1 MEEPDQLTGREVT
14 VEDYAMITAWADS
27 RPHTVGAFDPSF
39 APPCGIII
47 ERNGIPEMCAF
58 LYLSVGIGV
67 AFVDLVFTRPGVSL
81 AKALETFDFCSGLLR
96 AVAKT
101 HDYGVIRGFTANI
114 LSRMATRKGWQRDPK
129 RLYQIAI
136 STI

>member
-27 RPHTVGAFDPSF
+27 RPHTVGGFDPGF

-58 LYLSVGIGV
+58 LYMPVGIGV
-67 AFVDLVFTRPGVSL
+67 AFVDFVFTRPGVSL
-81 AKALETFDFCSGLLR
+81 AKALETFAFCSGLLC

-101 HDYGVIRGFTANI
+101 HDYGVIRGFTEGTI
-114 LSRMATRKGWQRDPK
+114 SGLATRKGWQQDPK
-129 RLYQIAI
+129 PLYQIAI
-136 STI
+136 STT

>member
-14 VEDYAMITAWADS
+14 ADDHAMITAWADS
-27 RPHTVGAFDPSF
+27 RPDTVGAFNPNVL
-39 APPCGIII
+39 PPCGIII

-58 LYLSVGIGV
+58 LYMSVGIGV
-67 AFVDLVFTRPGVSL
+67 AFVDLVFTRPGMTGP
-81 AKALETFDFCSGLLR
+81 KALDTFAFCSGLLR

-101 HDYGVIRGFTANI
+101 HDYGVIRGFTGH
-114 LSRMATRKGWQRDPK
+114 LSSRLATRKGWQRDPK
-129 RLYQIAI
+129 PLYQIAI

>member
-1 MEEPDQLTGREVT
+1 MVDPDQLTGREVT
-14 VEDYAMITAWADS
+14 VDDHAMITAWADS

-58 LYLSVGIGV
+58 LYMSVGIGV
-67 AFVDLVFTRPGVSL
+67 AFVDLVFTRPGVTGP
-81 AKALETFDFCSGLLR
+81 KALQTFAFCSGLLR

-101 HDYGVIRGFTANI
+101 HDYGVIRGFTEGTI
-114 LSRMATRKGWQRDPK
+114 SRLATRKGWQRDPK
-129 RLYQIAI
+129 PLYQIAI
-136 STI
+136 STT